1 MKNMNRI
8 VITDTNKFEEVIQV
22 FEQTLPNIKNHFE
35 SERRI
40 SNEYNATKT
49 WTGKSQE
56 ALYKKYTELE
66 RNFNPIVESIEIYIR
81 FLKKTLEDYK
91 KLEQQLNQK
100 AEDFSEQLNVNS

>member
-1 MKNMNRI
+1 MNKI

-22 FEQTLPNIKNHFE
+22 FEQTLPRIKDHFA

-40 SNEYNATKT
+40 SNEYNATNT

-56 ALYKKYTELE
+56 ALYNKYKMLE
-66 RNFNPIVESIEIYIR
+66 KNFDPIVEGIEIYIR

-91 KLEQQLNQK
+91 LLEQQLNQK
-100 AEDFSEQLNVNS
+100 AEEFSEQLNVNS